1 MVHNQLN
8 ICSWCDIITRALT
21 VLPWIQKQ
29 GTKIRVKE
37 SVLPLFAATE
47 KKKKRVLNKVVKIYF
62 ELSSII

>member
-47 KKKKRVLNKVVKIYF
+47 KKKKEY
-62 ELSSII
+62 